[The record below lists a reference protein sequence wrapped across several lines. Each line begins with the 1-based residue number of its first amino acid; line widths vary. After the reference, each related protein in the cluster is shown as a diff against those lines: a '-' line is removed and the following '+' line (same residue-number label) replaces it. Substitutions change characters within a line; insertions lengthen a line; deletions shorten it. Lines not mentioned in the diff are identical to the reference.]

1 MKIIETTLLLLRK
14 DNKIMLAL
22 KKKGFGTG
30 KYNGLGGKLELG
42 ENPEEA
48 MLREAYEE
56 GRVKPIDYTYMG
68 ENEYSEFI
76 NGEPVKLKFYLYI
89 TEKWIGDPEETDEM
103 KPYWFDIDKIP
114 YDNMFV
120 GDIYWLPL
128 VLDNKKIH
136 GYFKF
141 DENWNLISHEV
152 VETYNGEEL

>member
-1 MKIIETTLLLLRK
+1 MKTIETTLLLLRK

-22 KKKGFGTG
+22 KKKGFGMG
-30 KYNGLGGKLELG
+30 KYNGLGGKLEPG
-42 ENPEEA
+42 ETPEQA

-56 GRVKPIDYTYMG
+56 GRIKPVDYTYMG

-76 NGEPVKLKFYLYI
+76 NGEPVKLKFHLYL
-89 TEKWIGDPEETDEM
+89 TENWIGEPEEM

-114 YDNMFV
+114 YENMFA

-136 GYFKF
+136 GYFEF
-141 DENWNLISHEV
+141 DENWNLINHEV
-152 VETYNGEEL
+152 LEISNEDKL

>member
-1 MKIIETTLLLLRK
+1 MKIIETTLLLLKK

-22 KKKGFGTG
+22 KKKGFGAG
-30 KYNGLGGKLELG
+30 KYNGIGGKLELG
-42 ENPEEA
+42 ETPEQA

-56 GRVKPIDYTYMG
+56 AGIKPINYISMG

-76 NGEPVKLKFYLYI
+76 NGEPVKLKFYLYVADSWVGEPI
-89 TEKWIGDPEETDEM
+89 ETEEM

-128 VLDNKKIH
+128 VLENKKIH
-136 GYFKF
+136 GYFEF
-141 DENWNLISHEV
+141 DENWNLINHEAL
-152 VETYNGEEL
+152 ETHGVGD